1 MTGARKRHIIRL
13 IAPRLVTVLMMEGST
28 AMATRSSMARRAAGF
43 LTVLAVC
50 LALAYGWVAGHI
62 PRSEAAQ
69 DSQLR
74 DPDWQTPVSIPA
86 SEWAVFKK
94 VGGATNELNH
104 SPLFSRYRLAGTFF
118 RYATDGGSSEKS
130 RRAIVDDLQKKE
142 QRIIQEGDKL
152 DEFTVSRIFPD
163 RVILRA
169 NETDYELNL
178 SYLTPAA
185 LSQSAPKIV
194 AEPTSMEE
202 MPALESTRFGKRVGD
217 NRWILQREELLKYY
231 HDVLDEPERIAALY
245 VSLKP
250 DYQESE
256 IAGYRLNA
264 EGEQDFFKA
273 VGLQENDVIRKVNSM
288 RMVSQRRA
296 EYFMSEFLKDRVSAL
311 VLDVEREGKP
321 EKLIYLI
328 R

>member
-1 MTGARKRHIIRL
+1 MANK
-13 IAPRLVTVLMMEGST
+13 VTVAHAATWILLVLT
-28 AMATRSSMARRAAGF
+28 ALLASGYLWLARRVPHPPASPVIPAAEAPWAESVVFEDEPWGVF
-43 LTVLAVC
+43 QNSGGTSSNA
-50 LALAYGWVAGHI
+50 VAG
-62 PRSEAAQ
+62 
-69 DSQLR
+69 
-74 DPDWQTPVSIPA
+74 
-86 SEWAVFKK
+86 
-94 VGGATNELNH
+94 
-104 SPLFSRYRLAGTFF
+104 SPLATRYRLAGTFF
-118 RYATDGGSSEKS
+118 LYASDGGSTEGN
-130 RRAIVDDLQKKE
+130 RRAIVDDLQKKK
-142 QRIIQEGDKL
+142 QSILREGDTL
-152 DEFTVSRIFPD
+152 DEYLVARVFPD
-163 RVILRA
+163 RVILRSDG
-169 NETDYELNL
+169 TDYELSL
-178 SYLTPAA
+178 SYAGPALA
-185 LSQSAPKIV
+185 SQPMAPTNS
-194 AEPTSMEE
+194 AEPVSMED

-217 NRWILQREELLKYY
+217 NRWVFQREELLKYY

-264 EGEQDFFKA
+264 EGEADFFKA